1 MAAEFVGIELQLRGA
16 DEVISKLKQA
26 DSMIKTLSG
35 RKQLGLDIANAK
47 RELDTLNATLKNYQ
61 RIQKEL
67 KAQGKKSPWV
77 EANISN
83 TKSEIDRVT
92 SSLRTM
98 QAATRTAGASF
109 KQTFNS
115 ISSSVAHAGSAMQSL
130 GNALTR
136 LTSPFGR
143 LTTGL
148 LMGAGYKALNL
159 FTEGISNSFE
169 RADTMKNYD
178 RTLKALGMDVSKT
191 FSIAGKEAKTA
202 KENLDDAIQGLPT
215 SLDEIMEKQKI
226 YAGATG
232 EMVESTQI
240 AIAANNAALASGM
253 DARSQLYMQRYMTAL
268 ASGAE
273 LTKTQWQSMG
283 RIAPLVMRQ
292 VAKELGYAD
301 NEYEKF
307 NNDVQS
313 GTIAGKEF
321 LKAFQKVGTSGAVA
335 DAARAQTESWSG
347 LFSNIKIAVT
357 RMGANI
363 LETLNQTFADSTGRT
378 LLQRLL
384 GWDKD
389 GKDLGD
395 GVKAWINDM
404 SESIQNWIKANPDK
418 IVDFFE
424 ALKSIDIKGFMKGL
438 GEGMRDFAKVLGIFA
453 NWASNHDMERLGRW
467 MPRLNLFGK
476 GLTVLGG
483 ILKGTRHIWG
493 GLGAGMQWLAKG
505 RLGKI
510 GLFGKLA
517 SLFGKTRDIETAGE
531 AGKAITKASPNLI
544 KAFKNMALLSGIVA
558 MPAVTAWGVTA
569 SARASV
575 KNFKDT
581 VDLLKDID
589 WDDAKKVLVGIGGFL
604 GGSAALGF
612 GVGKLAQTKVGA
624 GALSTTIIGET
635 IVGVITAIGTG
646 FAALDMKL
654 IKTGL
659 KNFADGVKA
668 LTDLPDIKNADDLF
682 EKVKNAINIYNKVAG
697 LLNGD
702 TPEVVTA
709 KDAKIGGGINGI
721 GFFKATSIK
730 FLADSIQALVDM
742 SNSLKQLASVS
753 LPEDVEDKI
762 STLIS
767 TASTIAHKL
776 GDRNEGFGSTFS
788 VMQAGQSWGM
798 STTMSNIANQLIQL
812 RRMAYHINALANV
825 QIPKGTYA
833 KVAKLIDYC
842 KTIALDLGK
851 AFARF
856 TGATEYVSSSVVGST
871 MENVVNQLIQL
882 RRMAYHINQLAGT
895 DLNTSGFSAFI
906 GQLETALEELKGIS
920 GDLELD
926 ITVKLSDGFEES
938 VKNAIDKI
946 KKAKEKIK
954 KQKKGVKFTI
964 PVTVTFSVTTN
975 VGSAIAKVLADKA
988 RILHAK
994 FVGNSGTNGGGR
1006 DYQGQSRGG
1015 YIYRAKGGGIGFPG
1029 RPRGTDT
1036 VPTWLTPG
1044 EYVHNKQAVN
1054 TFGIDFMRKVNSLD
1068 VKGAM
1073 NELVHK
1079 AGGMANV
1086 NRGTVITNNNYNN
1099 QRVTINNNNPTGAG
1113 FTFKRASR
1121 FVGAI

>member
-61 RIQKEL
+61 RIQREL

-77 EANISN
+77 EANINN

-98 QAATRTAGASF
+98 QAAARTAGASF

-313 GTIAGKEF
+313 GTVAGKEF

-517 SLFGKTRDIETAGE
+517 SLFGRTRDIETAGE
-531 AGKAITKASPNLI
+531 AGKAITKASPSLI

-589 WDDAKKVLVGIGGFL
+589 WDDAKKVLIGIGGYL
-604 GGSAALGF
+604 GGSAIVGGLIGNIPG
-612 GVGKLAQTKVGA
+612 GVKVGTGVA
-624 GALSTTIIGET
+624 IGET
-635 IVGVITAIGTG
+635 VVGVITGIASA
-646 FAALDMKL
+646 FFALDMSL
-654 IKTGL
+654 INKGL
-659 KNFADGVKA
+659 KNFSEGIKA
-668 LTDLPDIKNADDLF
+668 LSELPDIENADDLF
-682 EKVKNAINIYNKVAG
+682 AKVKNAISIYNKVAE
-697 LLNGD
+697 LLNGE

-709 KDAKIGGGINGI
+709 KDAQVGGGLKGMGIFKSLDIENLSDAIKALVEMGNSLKSIANLEMPEGVADKAIELTKLAADVARAIGGKDGFGGGIP
-721 GFFKATSIK
+721 
-730 FLADSIQALVDM
+730 LARNLGTW
-742 SNSLKQLASVS
+742 SNQ
-753 LPEDVEDKI
+753 DVMTHVAE
-762 STLIS
+762 
-767 TASTIAHKL
+767 
-776 GDRNEGFGSTFS
+776 E
-788 VMQAGQSWGM
+788 
-798 STTMSNIANQLIQL
+798 LIQL
-812 RRMAYHINALANV
+812 RRMAYHINALSNV

-833 KVAKLIDYC
+833 KIKQLVDYC
-842 KTIALDLGK
+842 ETIAGDLSN
-851 AFARF
+851 AFVAG
-856 TGATEYVSSSVVGST
+856 TNAGGVKKT
-871 MENVVNQLIQL
+871 MSNTADQLIQL
-882 RRMAYHINQLAGT
+882 RRMAYHINKLAGT
-895 DLNTSGFSAFI
+895 DVNTGGFSAFI
-906 GQLETALEELKGIS
+906 EQLETALNELKALS

-926 ITVKLSDGFEES
+926 IEVKLSDAFGKS
-938 VKNAIDKI
+938 VTTAVNKI
-946 KKAKEKIK
+946 KEAKKKIEKEKTPIR
-954 KQKKGVKFTI
+954 FNI
-964 PVTVTFSVTTN
+964 PVSVTFSITTN
-975 VGSAIAKVLADKA
+975 FGAALAALISQRNKLKSFGGGGGGNLSHSDSGSAY
-988 RILHAK
+988 
-994 FVGNSGTNGGGR
+994 GGSTP
-1006 DYQGQSRGG
+1006 YSATGG
-1015 YIYRAKGGGIGFPG
+1015 YVYRAKGGGIGFPG
-1029 RPRGTDT
+1029 KPRGTDT

-1054 TFGIDFMRKVNSLD
+1054 TFGMDFMRKVNNLD
-1068 VKGAM
+1068 VRGAM
-1073 NELVHK
+1073 AELMHK
-1079 AGGMANV
+1079 AGSMANI
-1086 NRGTVITNNNYNN
+1086 NRGTSIVNNYNN
-1099 QRVTINNNNPTGAG
+1099 NQKVVINNNNNTGAG
-1113 FTFKRASR
+1113 FTFKSASR
-1121 FVGAI
+1121 FVGAF